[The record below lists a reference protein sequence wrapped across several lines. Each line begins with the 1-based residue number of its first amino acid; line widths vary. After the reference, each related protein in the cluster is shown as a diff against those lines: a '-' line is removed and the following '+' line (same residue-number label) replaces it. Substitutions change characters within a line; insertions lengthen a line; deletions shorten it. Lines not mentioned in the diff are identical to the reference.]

1 MLMKQSEEKKVKQ
14 VPKRNNNNI
23 LFKKPFIFKKV
34 VFITNFILYLNR
46 KEVRL

>member
-14 VPKRNNNNI
+14 VQRRNNALLCI
-23 LFKKPFIFKKV
+23 LEV
-34 VFITNFILYLNR
+34 EFITNVILYLNR